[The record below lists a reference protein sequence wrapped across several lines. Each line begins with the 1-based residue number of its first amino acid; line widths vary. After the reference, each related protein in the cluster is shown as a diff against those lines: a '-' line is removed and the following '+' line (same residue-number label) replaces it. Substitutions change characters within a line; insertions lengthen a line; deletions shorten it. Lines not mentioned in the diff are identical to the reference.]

1 MLHGYWSLCYPCY
14 KWRFFV
20 DIAGDVW
27 RWFDTFNFHK
37 NDKRLL
43 PIGKNKKVR
52 GLSKDELGWKIIT
65 EVVALRPK
73 TWVYLMDDGSEHKK
87 AKGSKMCIIKRR
99 LMFENYRD
107 CLFNN
112 KIIRK
117 LQQTFKSELHN
128 VHTIE
133 INKLAL
139 SSNDDKRL
147 QTFDRA
153 T

>member
-1 MLHGYWSLCYPCY
+1 
-14 KWRFFV
+14 
-20 DIAGDVW
+20 
-27 RWFDTFNFHK
+27 
-37 NDKRLL
+37 
-43 PIGKNKKVR
+43 
-52 GLSKDELGWKIIT
+52 
-65 EVVALRPK
+65 
-73 TWVYLMDDGSEHKK
+73 MDDGSEHKK